1 MAQCTLGLLHQLRT
15 LRTAM
20 TLPLLLMLLLA
31 ACSGGHGLHDEE
43 ELPPYHFPTG
53 PTIGQLRVQ
62 ANATTAAVTAAS
74 AGSSSS
80 TPSSNVTVAST
91 TLAAGNAT
99 AAATISTPTTAAVNG
114 TTAAVAVNGTATTSS
129 KAKPTR
135 TTPASPTSGATL
147 RPFVEPTKSAAVLV
161 GVFVSLALLGYLGLM
176 VWRRVLERRYG
187 NREILINEEQFD
199 HERDL
204 GNFQL

>member
-1 MAQCTLGLLHQLRT
+1 MAQCTLATLGLLHP

-62 ANATTAAVTAAS
+62 ANATTAAVTAAAS
-74 AGSSSS
+74 AGSSSSS
-80 TPSSNVTVAST
+80 TPSSNVTVVSA
-91 TLAAGNAT
+91 TLAAGNASAA

-114 TTAAVAVNGTATTSS
+114 TTTTPS
-129 KAKPTR
+129 KAKPAR
-135 TTPASPTSGATL
+135 TTPASSASGATL